1 MPKQTCNH
9 NDGFTDLN
17 VPARLLLGPG
27 PSNVHPR
34 VYRAMMTPVIGY
46 LDPQFL
52 QLLDDTQRPLRA
64 LFRTENDMTIAVPG
78 TGTAGMEAAIYNV
91 VEPGDTV
98 IVCLHGFF
106 SDRIAQMARRCGAK
120 VVPVEAE

>member
-1 MPKQTCNH
+1 MS
-9 NDGFTDLN
+9 DAFGELN

-27 PSNVHPR
+27 PSLVHPR

-46 LDPQFL
+46 LDPVFI

-64 LFRTENDMTIAVPG
+64 LFRTENDMTIAISG
-78 TGTAGMEAAIYNV
+78 TGTAGMEAAIYNI

-98 IVCLHGFF
+98 VVCFNGFF
-106 SDRIAQMARRCGAK
+106 GDRMAQMARRCGAEEA
-120 VVPVEAE
+120 VEADDDGIAGL

>member
-1 MPKQTCNH
+1 MSDDPGTGPGQAF
-9 NDGFTDLN
+9 GELV

-34 VYRAMMTPVIGY
+34 VYRAMMAPVIGY

-64 LFRTENDMTIAVPG
+64 LFRTENDMSIAISG
-78 TGTAGMEAAIYNV
+78 TGTAGMVTAV
-91 VEPGDTV
+91 
-98 IVCLHGFF
+98 
-106 SDRIAQMARRCGAK
+106 
-120 VVPVEAE
+120 